1 MGKGKASGLFSGPSS
16 GSERAFQAESDGTV
30 AAPGVCS
37 KRATATDAVSQGG
50 EFRFRLRLIH
60 VRSPLT
66 RKRRVTRKNQ
76 PRRNVPL
83 RTLKQRAPAPVLGP
97 LDQVRPQG
105 IAFDVPH
112 HRQQVLVVLDR
123 EGLEPALIE
132 MSGAS
137 GSVVS
142 VRPHGVRHREPA
154 KELTDLPVTGGPHDE
169 VPVIGH
175 RRKRENGQ
183 RNLCPCLVQDA

>member
-1 MGKGKASGLFSGPSS
+1 M
-16 GSERAFQAESDGTV
+16 
-30 AAPGVCS
+30 
-37 KRATATDAVSQGG
+37 
-50 EFRFRLRLIH
+50 
-60 VRSPLT
+60 RSPLS
-66 RKRRVTRKNQ
+66 RKRWVTRKNQ

-183 RNLCPCLVQDA
+183 RNLCPCLAQDA

>member
-1 MGKGKASGLFSGPSS
+1 MWSRHLEVSLTIRGSRRGVEKGSGLFSGPSS
-16 GSERAFQAESDGTV
+16 GSERAFQTESDGTA

-60 VRSPLT
+60 VRSPLS
-66 RKRRVTRKNQ
+66 RKRWVTRKNQ

-83 RTLKQRAPAPVLGP
+83 RTLKQRPPAPVLGP

-137 GSVVS
+137 GAV
-142 VRPHGVRHREPA
+142 
-154 KELTDLPVTGGPHDE
+154 L
-169 VPVIGH
+169 
-175 RRKRENGQ
+175 
-183 RNLCPCLVQDA
+183 